1 MIITAF
7 IIKVMDKKIRRG
19 IFEALKKRIKTFIY
33 AGGKLETQPV
43 NKRHSSLN
51 PNPGDA
57 A

>member
-33 AGGKLETQPV
+33 AGGKQTRDWKGCQ
-43 NKRHSSLN
+43 
-51 PNPGDA
+51 
-57 A
+57 